1 MKGSRAISIQQVLH
15 YPRLDTVIMVEEA
28 IRKARE
34 YPTKAELLRRLPK
47 KVMYQTLLLIL
58 DYLESSNKIIID
70 KKDGRLVWIWNPR
83 GVDDIIRKGLVI
95 R

>member
-1 MKGSRAISIQQVLH
+1 MDRKHAIAAQQVLH
-15 YPRLDTVIMVEEA
+15 YPRLDTVIMVEESIKQA
-28 IRKARE
+28 KE

-58 DYLESSNKIIID
+58 DYLESSNKIHVD
-70 KKDGRLVWIWNPR
+70 RKDGRIVWIWNPK
-83 GVDDIIRKGLVI
+83 GVEDLVRKRLVI